1 MESLRLVR
9 MRSRVS
15 LVVVLRDCSAFA
27 PPFVQGMEVR
37 LDGHPARPAA
47 KPDGSYIFSDL
58 EPGVYRLQVAST
70 YYFPEERDILVDKA
84 NLVIHMPL
92 VPVPS
97 FPYKP
102 GLALIR
108 AKVVRNSGDPV
119 SGAVVHAFVQSEH
132 GARGRIIDEQARE
145 ETDEITVSLLIG
157 SIGSGD
163 QFMLIDKNGDG
174 ERVRISE
181 EREYR
186 RRYGLLSP
194 LGRTYP
200 RGTLLLPICVGK
212 TTDRGELAIAIST
225 GRSRT
230 VDVELRLQADS
241 GQTESVRRVAA
252 VESDTVNLG
261 TWSL

>member
-15 LVVVLRDCSAFA
+15 LVVMLRDCSAFA

-37 LDGHPARPAA
+37 LDGFPARPVA

-58 EPGVYRLQVAST
+58 EPGVYRLQINSS
-70 YYFPEERDILVDKA
+70 YYFPEERAVLVDKD
-84 NLVIHMPL
+84 NLVIHIPL
-92 VPVPS
+92 IPVPS

-119 SGAVVHAFVQSEH
+119 PGAVVHASVQSEH
-132 GARGRIIDEQARE
+132 GARGRMIDEQARE
-145 ETDEITVSLLIG
+145 EADEITVSLLMG

-163 QFMLIDKNGDG
+163 LFMLVDKNGDG
-174 ERVRISE
+174 ERVCISG

-186 RRYGLLSP
+186 RRYGLLTP
-194 LGRTYP
+194 LKRAYP
-200 RGTLLLPICVGK
+200 RGTLLFPICVGK
-212 TTDRGELAIAIST
+212 TTDKGELAIAIST
-225 GRSRT
+225 GRSRM
-230 VDVELRLQADS
+230 VDVELRLQADD
-241 GQTESVRRVAA
+241 GRAESVRRVAA